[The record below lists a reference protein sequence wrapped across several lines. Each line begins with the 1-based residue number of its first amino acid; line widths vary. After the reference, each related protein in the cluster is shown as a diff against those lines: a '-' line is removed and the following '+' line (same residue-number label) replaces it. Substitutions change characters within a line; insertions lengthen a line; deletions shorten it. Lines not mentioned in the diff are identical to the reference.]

1 MAAIAGLHFNITRQ
15 KTTTGPGT
23 QTVLRNRKTLGFV
36 HAQVY
41 CPQEDLIAG
50 AFQLLP
56 DSTCSLSQKF
66 PGIGSPAGQYMIFEL
81 VSSGD

>member
-1 MAAIAGLHFNITRQ
+1 MVAYAVLHFEIVRQ
-15 KTTTGPGT
+15 KGPVQVWGLA
-23 QTVLRNRKTLGFV
+23 QSCVIVNLQGFI

-56 DSTCSLSQKF
+56 DSKSSLSQ
-66 PGIGSPAGQYMIFEL
+66 
-81 VSSGD
+81 

>member
-1 MAAIAGLHFNITRQ
+1 MRI
-15 KTTTGPGT
+15 
-23 QTVLRNRKTLGFV
+23 
-36 HAQVY
+36 AQVY
-41 CPQEDLIAG
+41 YPQEDLIAG

-56 DSTCSLSQKF
+56 DSTCSLSQKL